1 MIVKNIVIKYDNFVK
16 SFRIDIKDSEI
27 NALNTE
33 CIVSDILD
41 SIIENSD
48 KKVMK
53 KLNLILGSD
62 KNEKDYNYIRL
73 FSSLWNVCINVFETI
88 IKTWYI

>member
-62 KNEKDYNYIRL
+62 KNEKD
-73 FSSLWNVCINVFETI
+73 
-88 IKTWYI
+88 